1 MRRGCV
7 GSFTLRGIHRTNEFA
22 RPASAWLNHWTI
34 RPFHHLDGF
43 LIRGSGNQCI
53 EDSNGPLV
61 VLIFV
66 VEDPRRKLVSTRIRL
81 NVTIFSLSVCCFAPT
96 KSNPRCALPTPEY
109 EFTLNLPFASM

>member
-7 GSFTLRGIHRTNEFA
+7 GFFTLREIHRTNEFA

-61 VLIFV
+61 ALIFV
-66 VEDPRRKLVSTRIRL
+66 AEDSKEETCIH
-81 NVTIFSLSVCCFAPT
+81 
-96 KSNPRCALPTPEY
+96 
-109 EFTLNLPFASM
+109 